1 MGRGDVLVK
10 LSITAVYRYRH
21 IKAEIG
27 AEDTKLERLGH
38 RSRGRCGLLR
48 HNNASTAATTTTTN
62 TKPGFSF
69 GLPTASPAATAV
81 APAAGASPAT
91 TGFQLGG
98 FGTIAATSATTSQPS
113 FGFSLSKPLSSS
125 ATTTASTTSAHSG
138 FSFNLGTSAASAPS
152 VTAGPTTPASTGIAF
167 GAPSGL
173 TFGTP
178 STAAVTAVGTTAM
191 TTVAPTVQTSL
202 QMGGAQGSPFT
213 LGTANTT
220 TAAAS
225 PFSLSLSK
233 PATTPSTSTTTT
245 AATSVTSF
253 ASVATSTTT
262 GKSTSGFS
270 FGGLTSVSSTTG
282 STSSATTTTTSTSN
296 ATAATTAQPTLSYRQ
311 LEDMVNKWTYE
322 LDEQERDFAT
332 ELNRLNKADR
342 ILVENAEKISS
353 LQSTVEA
360 CKSGQSRIEQELEFV
375 ESQQREL
382 EGLLEP
388 LEQAA
393 TDLPPSQQHAD
404 AEREA
409 IFQMC
414 VNTDLELGQLL
425 TDLREMADRVNSITS
440 DISEPKITHD
450 GAVPDSASKSTL
462 GSTNVISQVTRILNS
477 HMHSLSW
484 LNQNT
489 QELMEKLKF
498 LTAS

>member
-1 MGRGDVLVK
+1 MSGFTFG
-10 LSITAVYRYRH
+10 TATS
-21 IKAEIG
+21 KPAFSFGSLG
-27 AEDTKLERLGH
+27 AAQTT
-38 RSRGRCGLLR
+38 S
-48 HNNASTAATTTTTN
+48 ASATPASVTTAN
-62 TKPGFSF
+62 TKPNFSF
-69 GLPTASPAATAV
+69 GLPTASPATTAV

-91 TGFQLGG
+91 TSFQLGG
-98 FGTIAATSATTSQPS
+98 FGTIAATSATAPQPS
-113 FGFSLSKPLSSS
+113 FGFSLSKPLSSP
-125 ATTTASTTSAHSG
+125 AATTASTTSAPSG
-138 FSFNLGTSAASAPS
+138 FSFNLGKSAASTQAATGS
-152 VTAGPTTPASTGIAF
+152 TTPASSGITF
-167 GAPSGL
+167 GAPSSL

-178 STAAVTAVGTTAM
+178 QAASVTAVGTTA
-191 TTVAPTVQTSL
+191 TATVAPTTQTSQL
-202 QMGGAQGSPFT
+202 MGGTQGSPFA
-213 LGTANTT
+213 LGTTNTT
-220 TAAAS
+220 TNTGS

-233 PATTPSTSTTTT
+233 PTTALPTTTMATTSATPFASLVTSTTGG
-245 AATSVTSF
+245 TSMP
-253 ASVATSTTT
+253 
-262 GKSTSGFS
+262 GFS
-270 FGGLTSVSSTTG
+270 FGGLSSMSSTPG
-282 STSSATTTTTSTSN
+282 STSTATTTTTATS
-296 ATAATTAQPTLSYRQ
+296 TTAVASTVQPTLTYRQ

-440 DISEPKITHD
+440 DISEPKIAHD
-450 GAVPDSASKSTL
+450 RTASDLASNSTL
-462 GSTNVISQVTRILNS
+462 GSTNVIGQVTRILNS